1 MRECDPE
8 FMLLVTSMRKALIA
22 ALSATVVSISSGP
35 VHAEGTSTVV
45 LEVSTFRN
53 VTGFLGCQLYPK
65 GEDFPDNWA
74 AHRELRKHVP
84 VTGATTSCSFSNL
97 PPGTY
102 AAAVIH
108 DENSNGKMDKN
119 FLGMPL
125 EGYGISNNH
134 THALSRP
141 TWEESKFVVG
151 ADSTVTS
158 RISLRY

>member
-1 MRECDPE
+1 MGLRNI
-8 FMLLVTSMRKALIA
+8 LIGASA
-22 ALSATVVSISSGP
+22 AFVIISAPP
-35 VHAEGTSTVV
+35 VHAGGGSTVV
-45 LEVSTFRN
+45 LEVSTFRSMK
-53 VTGFLGCQLYPK
+53 GFLGCQLYPK

-74 AHRELRKHVP
+74 AHRELRNHVA
-84 VTGATTSCSFSNL
+84 VTGATTSCSFSGL
-97 PPGTY
+97 APGTY

-108 DENSNGKMDKN
+108 DENGNGRMDKN

-141 TWEESKFVVG
+141 TWEESKFVVS

>member
-1 MRECDPE
+1 MALRNI
-8 FMLLVTSMRKALIA
+8 LVGAIA
-22 ALSATVVSISSGP
+22 AFVMTSAPP
-35 VHAEGTSTVV
+35 VHADAGATIV
-45 LEVSTFRN
+45 LEVSTFR
-53 VTGFLGCQLYPK
+53 TIKGFLGCQLYPK

-74 AHRELRKHVP
+74 AHRDLRKHVV
-84 VTGATTSCSFSNL
+84 VTGGTTSCSFSGL

-108 DENSNGKMDKN
+108 DENGNGKMDKN
-119 FLGMPL
+119 FIGMPL

-141 TWEESKFVVG
+141 TWEESKFVVA
-151 ADSTVTS
+151 ADSTFTS